1 MWWGMKWFL
10 LPPSTPLLLAIPSPK
25 VTDQTKTE
33 NRTIFSYCIFACF
46 IYTSTRRSQHH
57 QERQQADCFIPLIV
71 WFLRI
76 GYFSSCTTWKD
87 MGLFIFFFHIPV
99 IHCYMAIYE
108 LFYYFLFIFFFEKNP
123 QHSSWLFLLFFFVT
137 STHIP
142 CSITLNQMDHVIDQL
157 GWDEVHFFI
166 CNAVV
171 NIKCFLP
178 LFHSSSEATTW
189 MSKKVLM

>member
-1 MWWGMKWFL
+1 
-10 LPPSTPLLLAIPSPK
+10 
-25 VTDQTKTE
+25 
-33 NRTIFSYCIFACF
+33 
-46 IYTSTRRSQHH
+46 
-57 QERQQADCFIPLIV
+57 
-71 WFLRI
+71 
-76 GYFSSCTTWKD
+76 
-87 MGLFIFFFHIPV
+87 
-99 IHCYMAIYE
+99 MAIYE
-108 LFYYFLFIFFFEKNP
+108 LFYYFLFFFFEKNP

-178 LFHSSSEATTW
+178 LFHSSSEATT
-189 MSKKVLM
+189 

>member
-1 MWWGMKWFL
+1 MK
-10 LPPSTPLLLAIPSPK
+10 
-25 VTDQTKTE
+25 
-33 NRTIFSYCIFACF
+33 
-46 IYTSTRRSQHH
+46 
-57 QERQQADCFIPLIV
+57 
-71 WFLRI
+71 
-76 GYFSSCTTWKD
+76 GY
-87 MGLFIFFFHIPV
+87 GIIFFFHIPV

-108 LFYYFLFIFFFEKNP
+108 LFYYFFFF
-123 QHSSWLFLLFFFVT
+123 FLKKTHNILPGFFFYFFVT

-142 CSITLNQMDHVIDQL
+142 CPIKLNQMDHVIDQL

-189 MSKKVLM
+189 MSKKVSYFNWMTGMSSDYLYLLKYEPNLSRKKMFWLCTVFARPCIQNWFLSGPFHSS

>member
-76 GYFSSCTTWKD
+76 GYFWSCTTWKD
-87 MGLFIFFFHIPV
+87 MGLLLFFFSYSCNTLLHGNLW
-99 IHCYMAIYE
+99 AF
-108 LFYYFLFIFFFEKNP
+108 LLLFIFFFWKKP
-123 QHSSWLFLLFFFVT
+123 TTFFLAFSFIFFCYKHSHTLFYNIK
-137 STHIP
+137 SDGSCHR
-142 CSITLNQMDHVIDQL
+142 SARL
-157 GWDEVHFFI
+157 GWSTFFYLQ
-166 CNAVV
+166 CCCKYKV
-171 NIKCFLP
+171 F
-178 LFHSSSEATTW
+178 SSSFPQF
-189 MSKKVLM
+189 